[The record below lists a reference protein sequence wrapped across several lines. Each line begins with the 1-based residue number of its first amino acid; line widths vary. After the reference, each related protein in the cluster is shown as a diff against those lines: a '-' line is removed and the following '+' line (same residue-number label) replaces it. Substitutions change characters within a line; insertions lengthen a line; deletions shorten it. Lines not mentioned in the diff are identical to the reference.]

1 MLRRRR
7 DDAAPC
13 GRGCAAGVAAERQR
27 AAINSREAGNLC
39 CADRR
44 AAQMAASEGCICLCT
59 CSRLKQHVLL
69 EQRIVEGALSR
80 CWRARG
86 GRPAD
91 ETRLLA

>member
-1 MLRRRR
+1 M
-7 DDAAPC
+7 
-13 GRGCAAGVAAERQR
+13 AAERRR
-27 AAINSREAGNLC
+27 AAINSREAGSLC
-39 CADRR
+39 CAAFRRGDRR

-69 EQRIVEGALSR
+69 EQRIIEGALSR